1 MSDDRPEVDDHSGT
15 ETTGHEWDGIKELN
29 TPLPRWWL
37 TIWFGCIAIALVYM
51 VLMPSWPLPW
61 ANTYVKGLRNY
72 SERETFEKDMV
83 KLAASRGPAE
93 QQLANTPIGQV
104 ENNPEMLNFAMA
116 AGKSAFGDNC
126 ATCHGSGG
134 VGSAG
139 YPALVDDVWLWGGSL
154 DEIKYTITHGVR
166 ASADDERAQQMP
178 AFGRDELLEKNEIS
192 DLVEYVTSIS
202 GGEADAAAV
211 GRGASLFDDNCA
223 ICHGVKGKEGREAGV
238 PNLTDAEWLY
248 GGDRATLLQTINN
261 GRQGVMPTWAGRLE
275 PWKID
280 ALAIYVHALGGGE

>member
-1 MSDDRPEVDDHSGT
+1 MSDRPEVDDHSGT

-61 ANTYVKGLRNY
+61 ANTYVKGLRHY
-72 SERETFEKDMV
+72 SERANFEKDMV

-93 QQLANTPIGQV
+93 QQLANTPIDQV
-104 ENNPEMLNFAMA
+104 ENNPEMLNFALA

-126 ATCHGSGG
+126 ATCHGSSG
-134 VGSAG
+134 VGNFG
-139 YPALVDDVWLWGGSL
+139 YPALVDDVWLWGGTL
-154 DEIKYTITHGVR
+154 DDIQYTITNGIR
-166 ASADDERAQQMP
+166 STGDDTRLSQMP
-178 AFGRDELLEKNEIS
+178 AFGRDELLSKDEIK
-192 DLVEYVTSIS
+192 DLVEYVTQLS
-202 GGEADAAAV
+202 GGDADAEAV
-211 GRGASLFDDNCA
+211 ARATPLFADNCA
-223 ICHGVKGKEGREAGV
+223 MCHGDNGTGMRELGA
-238 PNLTDAEWLY
+238 PNLTDADWIY
-248 GGDRATLLQTINN
+248 AGDRAAITETITNSRN
-261 GRQGVMPTWAGRLE
+261 GVMPTWEGRLE